1 MAAPDGQVSNSF
13 LGSWRYS
20 IDVTP
25 SDSATYV
32 GATRAIMVTVSG
44 NVQVR
49 FAGDQEVR
57 VIPMVASQP
66 LPLAVDRIYSTNTT
80 ANGIKAF
87 W

>member
-1 MAAPDGQVSNSF
+1 MAVPTSPVTHRD

-25 SDSATYV
+25 SDSTTFDRETKAV
-32 GATRAIMVTVSG
+32 MVTGSG
-44 NVQVR
+44 NVNVR
-49 FAGDQEVR
+49 FIGDQETR

-66 LPLAVDRIYSTNTT
+66 LPLAVDRIYSTSTT
-80 ANGIKAF
+80 ATGIKAF

>member
-1 MAAPDGQVSNSF
+1 MAAPAGQVANSY

-25 SDSATYV
+25 SDSTTYE
-32 GATRAIMVTVSG
+32 GETRAIMVTVSG

-57 VIPMVASQP
+57 IIPMVASQP
-66 LPLAVDRIYSTNTT
+66 LPLGVDRIYSTNTT
-80 ANGIKAF
+80 ATGIKAF

>member
-1 MAAPDGQVSNSF
+1 MAAPTGPVTHRD

-20 IDVTP
+20 TDATP
-25 SDSATYV
+25 SDSTTYERE
-32 GATRAIMVTVSG
+32 TRAVMVTVSG

-49 FAGDQEVR
+49 FVGDQEVR
-57 VIPMVASQP
+57 IIPMVASQP

-80 ANGIKAF
+80 ATGIKAF